1 MFNNNPYAPRK
12 QAVVASNGAPLTSGA
27 SQVPRAMGRTWNGR
41 VIASA
46 DPIINSQGQFN
57 GTNTQEVMLNQRV
70 LQQGIANGSIQ
81 TRTMLNTEVK
91 AMHEQML
98 SAALNDKTNQAW
110 MALGEVMG
118 DQIWETLG
126 RDGFSRQTLLLKEL
140 GKGEVGRF
148 QIRKKDVVAYYVT
161 SAAPTVIASQVRQMW
176 VYPPDFYITAN
187 ILIEDKE
194 IAQAPGDLLEDK
206 FQDGLEQIMVAE
218 DKVWLTMARTA
229 APTYNDLVFYN
240 TFTPDVFTNLRV
252 SIAEWG
258 IPVSTAIIAFD
269 IWNDIISDQQ
279 FTAWFDPVTQHEIV
293 MEGSVGSIQ
302 GVQILTDAYRYPTLK
317 VMDRGEVYMLGA
329 PQTLGGITQRS
340 PLQTMP
346 TNRYNLGEPKRGW
359 FMEQIEGMAIVNP
372 RALIRGQRV

>member
-1 MFNNNPYAPRK
+1 MYNPYAPKK
-12 QAVVASNGAPLTSGA
+12 QAVVANTGAPLTSGVP
-27 SQVPRAMGRTWNGR
+27 SVPRAMGRTWNGK
-41 VIASA
+41 VVASSQ
-46 DPIINSQGQFN
+46 PIVNSQGQFN
-57 GTNTQEVMLNQRV
+57 GATTQDIMLSQQA
-70 LQQGIANGSIQ
+70 LQQGIATGSVK
-81 TRTMLNTEVK
+81 TRTMMNHEVK
-91 AMHEQML
+91 ATHERML
-98 SAALNDKTNQAW
+98 AAALNDKTGNAW

-161 SAAPTVIASQVRQMW
+161 SAAPTTIASQVRQFW

-187 ILIEDKE
+187 IQIEDKE
-194 IAQAPGDLLEDK
+194 IAQSPGDLLEDK

-240 TFTPDVFTNLRV
+240 TFTPDVFTNLRT

-269 IWNDIISDQQ
+269 IWNDIISDPQ

-293 MEGSVGSIQ
+293 LEGSVGSIQ

-340 PLQTMP
+340 PLQTTP
-346 TNRYNLGEPKRGW
+346 INRYAFGEPKRGW